1 MSRRRQKGSFFLE
14 NPVDF
19 LLFSQPSTRWAF
31 AMASARLPLDP
42 PDGPSANAPLGTTH
56 APPDSTQPSPEPPP
70 ATMNLE
76 ADTQPQP
83 VSQQELNAWRRGFT
97 PQAEIWNGRLAMVG
111 LSVGLTVLIVARLAH
126 HS

>member
-1 MSRRRQKGSFFLE
+1 M
-14 NPVDF
+14 
-19 LLFSQPSTRWAF
+19 RWVS
-31 AMASARLPLDP
+31 AMATARSSERP
-42 PDGPSANAPLGTTH
+42 PETANTPGAEAH
-56 APPDSTQPSPEPPP
+56 PE
-70 ATMNLE
+70 
-76 ADTQPQP
+76 P